1 MAKFIINSVGKNRLV
16 LSYASV
22 DPDNFYT
29 KLLDR
34 LKKNED
40 ESVTISYS
48 AFTEVFLSNKNNYNI
63 YKITREKD
71 GDNYIITMHYNYI
84 ENKNGVHIFA
94 PSENTFIVKQ
104 SVLDETGLNN
114 IINFEKES
122 LEVIEQ
128 SVLNKMNEEK
138 VKIYDIEH
146 RIRPNVEEILS
157 DFFDIGLSI
166 DFNRYDISKQEF
178 IEYIK
183 NNPLY
188 IRKYI
193 MEYSYHISTA
203 LKTSAVCSILF
214 SIEIIV
220 TLVTNNVTL
229 LSYISYVLFTLSVTG
244 GVVSLALIEK
254 GLNEIKKCEPNSES
268 ILLRRRKE

>member
-94 PSENTFIVKQ
+94 PSVNTFIVKQ

-203 LKTSAVCSILF
+203 LKTSAVCSALF

-220 TLVTNNVTL
+220 TLVTKNVTL